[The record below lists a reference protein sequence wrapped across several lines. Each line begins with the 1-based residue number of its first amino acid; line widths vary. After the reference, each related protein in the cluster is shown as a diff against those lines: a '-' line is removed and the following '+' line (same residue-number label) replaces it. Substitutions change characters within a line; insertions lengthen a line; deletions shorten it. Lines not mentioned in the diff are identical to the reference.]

1 MKKLKIVLIVLLL
14 NQSCVSY
21 QQTPVSLNKA
31 YDQGKG
37 VIYFNTGKEE
47 LKFKNIYLKD
57 SIYSITQ
64 KVRIRNMD
72 GSNEKVEII
81 TALDTKAISSI
92 FLKDKKKSNKR
103 TIALLV
109 LGIPAGAGILFMIGG
124 IIFFAGGY

>member
-1 MKKLKIVLIVLLL
+1 
-14 NQSCVSY
+14 
-21 QQTPVSLNKA
+21 
-31 YDQGKG
+31 
-37 VIYFNTGKEE
+37 
-47 LKFKNIYLKD
+47 
-57 SIYSITQ
+57 
-64 KVRIRNMD
+64 MD